1 MAMSTNEKCKSMSKE
16 VMWGSRDPLLKLWD
30 PLISRERLKI
40 ETLNLAQR
48 RTAVSTNE
56 KMQNK
61 VKRGHVAAT

>member
-1 MAMSTNEKCKSMSKE
+1 MSKE